1 MGAYGPR
8 GTDRPV
14 AGVNELGD
22 EIVTVRPVP
31 WSALPGDAAA
41 TVDPAQGGEDA
52 GVPIVVGAVTPAE
65 RGVVVEVIAG
75 GWRFELEV
83 EPARRAA
90 LRERA
95 TRSARPAGS
104 GAAMELHAMI
114 PGRVVAVSVAAG
126 DAVSTGAQLLVVEA
140 MKMQNEVR
148 SPADAVVARVAVS
161 PGETVELG
169 DLLVVLGDAATGG
182 RETP

>member
-1 MGAYGPR
+1 V
-8 GTDRPV
+8 TDPSD
-14 AGVNELGD
+14 AL
-22 EIVTVRPVP
+22 VTVRPAP
-31 WSALPGDAAA
+31 GSGLPGDAPA
-41 TVDPAQGGEDA
+41 TVDPRDA
-52 GVPIVVGAVTPAE
+52 RGQDDGPIVIGAVTATE

-95 TRSARPAGS
+95 TRAVAAAGS
-104 GAAMELHAMI
+104 GVATEVHAMI

-126 DAVSTGAQLLVVEA
+126 DAVSTGGQLLVVEA

-148 SPADAVVARVAVS
+148 SPADAVVARVVVS
-161 PGETVELG
+161 VGDTVELG
-169 DLLVVLGDAATGG
+169 DLLVVLGDAAAAGH
-182 RETP
+182 ETA

>member
-1 MGAYGPR
+1 
-8 GTDRPV
+8 V
-14 AGVNELGD
+14 AGVNGPREAL
-22 EIVTVRPVP
+22 VTVRPVP
-31 WSALPGDAAA
+31 GTALPGDAAA
-41 TVDPAQGGEDA
+41 TVDPAQGGADA
-52 GVPIVVGAVTPAE
+52 AAPIIVGAVTPTE
-65 RGVVVEVIAG
+65 RGVVVEVVAG

-95 TRSARPAGS
+95 TRSARAAGS
-104 GAAMELHAMI
+104 GAATELHAMI

-148 SPADAVVARVAVS
+148 SPADALVARVVVS
-161 PGETVELG
+161 AGDTVELG
-169 DLLVVLGDAATGG
+169 DLLVVLGHAGTAGIPAAPAD
-182 RETP
+182 ETP